1 MGICLDAMICCY
13 EKKKNIE
20 GKKIEALELSTQL
33 LDWDCISC
41 CQPFANAGTYDDVL
55 FAFSMHGTPK
65 KILGLA
71 AAFSRCPFGM
81 PCHIAVSLPLGDSF
95 LTRCL
100 LTRPSAY
107 VARAKPNMNVY
118 DSTQKNCISLLGHL
132 SCQRK

>member
-1 MGICLDAMICCY
+1 M
-13 EKKKNIE
+13 
-20 GKKIEALELSTQL
+20 ELSTQL
-33 LDWDCISC
+33 LDWNCISC

-81 PCHIAVSLPLGDSF
+81 PCHIAVSLPRGDSF

-100 LTRPSAY
+100 LTRPSASPGY
-107 VARAKPNMNVY
+107 ACAYLAGYACAYLAGARDEN
-118 DSTQKNCISLLGHL
+118 G
-132 SCQRK
+132 RKTYQSFPFLFFITENESGSRIARYRNGNEI